1 LSNQGARGW
10 LGYMIKRSDIVYL
23 GLASGVIGSLVGGM
37 LLGVGMSLII
47 GGAPIGWLLLLPA
60 APAGGV
66 PGWVLANRLA
76 RNLP

>member
-1 LSNQGARGW
+1 LSNPGARGW
-10 LGYMIKRSDIVYL
+10 LGGMIKRGDIVYL

-37 LLGVGMSLII
+37 LLGVGMTLII

-60 APAGGV
+60 APAGGI
-66 PGWVLANRLA
+66 PGWLLARRLA